1 MVHEHE
7 AANRAAIPRLL
18 PWSSDGKPCWL
29 SPESEGGFLSQLADA
44 VEADLVRDARELLAE
59 AHGLLGEGRELAVHE
74 LRFVASRLA
83 ESLANVLRVAESR
96 GMRLGVGDPTV
107 DDDLDELGEEG
118 LKAGE

>member
-1 MVHEHE
+1 M
-7 AANRAAIPRLL
+7 
-18 PWSSDGKPCWL
+18 
-29 SPESEGGFLSQLADA
+29 
-44 VEADLVRDARELLAE
+44 EADLVRDARELLAE

-83 ESLANVLRVAESR
+83 ESLADVLRVAESR